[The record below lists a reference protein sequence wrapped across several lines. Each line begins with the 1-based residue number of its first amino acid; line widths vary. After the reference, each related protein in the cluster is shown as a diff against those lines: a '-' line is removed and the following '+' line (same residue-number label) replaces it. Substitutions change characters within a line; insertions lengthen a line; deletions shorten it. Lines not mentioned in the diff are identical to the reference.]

1 MFSVKDAVV
10 FLQSMHR
17 KNKISSLYFF
27 HWRIMYKEDIA
38 M

>member
-17 KNKISSLYFF
+17 KKIKYPLYTFF
-27 HWRIMYKEDIA
+27 IGE
-38 M
+38 